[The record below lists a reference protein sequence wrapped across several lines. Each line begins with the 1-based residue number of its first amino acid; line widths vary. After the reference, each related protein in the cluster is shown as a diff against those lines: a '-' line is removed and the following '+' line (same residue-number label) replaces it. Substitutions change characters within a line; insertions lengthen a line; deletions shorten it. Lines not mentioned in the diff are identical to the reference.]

1 MDMTTND
8 NMKRKYVKPAFR
20 MVELHSRTRLLLASK
35 QVHGI
40 NSINDWED
48 GGTETEEIFM

>member
-1 MDMTTND
+1 MTTND

-20 MVELHSRTRLLLASK
+20 TVELHSRTRLLLASK